1 MTRAHPLVR
10 DALPDDAEALIS
22 IWRDF
27 TSDSPRPAR
36 PGTGPDDVRRAVA
49 RVAAD
54 ATQRLVV
61 VIAQGRPVGVAH
73 LRRAPLS
80 PIHDED
86 AVHVGYLHVLA
97 KFRRHGLGKQLME
110 TATEWAEELGSQ
122 HIVASVAATARESNR
137 FLARLGMSQVA
148 VVRATTVSALKA
160 KLRAPIGTSARANVV
175 TARRLMRLSAA
186 RQPAGR

>member
-27 TSDSPRPAR
+27 TTDPPRQPR
-36 PGTGPDDVRRAVA
+36 LDTGIDDVRRSVA
-49 RVAAD
+49 RITAD

-61 VIAQGRPVGVAH
+61 VVAEGRPVGVAH
-73 LRRAPLS
+73 LRLAPLS
-80 PIHDED
+80 PIHGDD
-86 AVHVGYLHVLA
+86 AVHVGYLHVLT
-97 KFRRHGLGKQLME
+97 KFRRHGLGMQMMD
-110 TATEWAEELGSQ
+110 TAAEWAEELGSQ

-148 VVRATTVSALKA
+148 VVRATTVSALKG
-160 KLRAPIGTSARANVV
+160 KLRAPAGATARANVV
-175 TARRLMRLSAA
+175 TARRLMRLSAS
-186 RQPAGR
+186 REPAGR